1 MKIQTPCI
9 PKLRPTIEN
18 MYAIHNLLP
27 NFRLMLSHQP
37 RKAIPI
43 WSAQCS
49 SHSDVSEGVLETGP
63 LWRGEER
70 YMSQS

>member
-1 MKIQTPCI
+1 MKIQTPRI

-18 MYAIHNLLP
+18 MYAIHNLFP

-63 LWRGEER
+63 L
-70 YMSQS
+70 